1 MSWVDAVYET
11 VQDDDNVRETV
22 LAPGARVHVD
32 WAVVT
37 NHSDREMAVAVWV
50 NPRQPHVKVWDPT
63 GKNDQSIEAN
73 FTGDDGPLRRGSLSV
88 DRRIQPG

>member
-11 VQDDDNVRETV
+11 AQDDNVRETV

-37 NHSDREMAVAVWV
+37 NHSDREISVAIWV
-50 NPRQPHVKVWDPT
+50 NPRQKHVKVWDPT
-63 GKNDQSIEAN
+63 GKNGESIEAN
-73 FTGDDGPLRRGSLSV
+73 FTGDDTSLRRGSLSV
-88 DRRIQPG
+88 DRLTEPG